1 MSFEKRPVIEKIML
15 LRYGN
20 LEAPRM
26 AYPIKTINAVAK
38 YLGLTY
44 TKVKNLIEKH
54 YYIPR
59 NGKKPIEKLKD
70 VLTSDDYLRNKFNLT
85 VKERTAEFNR
95 KYNKT
100 IKENRCKPVTV
111 NDVLQLYKQ

>member
-1 MSFEKRPVIEKIML
+1 
-15 LRYGN
+15 
-20 LEAPRM
+20 M
-26 AYPIKTINAVAK
+26 AYPIRTIASKAK
-38 YLGLTY
+38 YLRIAY
-44 TKVKNLIEKH
+44 HRVFSLINKH

-59 NGKKPIEKLKD
+59 NGKKPIEKLKE

-111 NDVLQLYKQ
+111 DDVLQLYKQ